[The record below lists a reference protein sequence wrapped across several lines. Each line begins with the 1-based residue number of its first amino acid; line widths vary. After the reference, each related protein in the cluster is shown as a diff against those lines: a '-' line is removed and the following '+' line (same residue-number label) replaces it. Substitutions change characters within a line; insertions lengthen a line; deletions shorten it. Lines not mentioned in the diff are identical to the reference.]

1 MKIYGYQKDDDT
13 LLKLEEMSLQCTI
26 EELEKIIVF
35 LKKVKME
42 HEKVSSGAN
51 ICHSHW
57 RDWDLTWTEG
67 EPDIIIVTSN
77 NVE

>member
-26 EELEKIIVF
+26 MEMEKIIVF

-42 HEKVSSGAN
+42 HERVSAGEN
-51 ICHSHW
+51 ICHSNW
-57 RDWDLTWTEG
+57 RDLDPTWTEG

-77 NVE
+77 ND